1 MQANPDDWATAAMDT
16 LASYLPQDRR
26 RALAAGTTL
35 PDRVDGAA
43 LFADISDF
51 TPLTQAL
58 TRALDPRRGAEALT
72 RHVDAVYEVLIT
84 EVDRFGGSSLGFA
97 GDAITCW
104 FEGQQG
110 DQGSLGSAPHRA
122 ASCALAMQM
131 AAKQFA
137 AIPLPDGAST
147 TLTLKV
153 AVTSGA
159 SRRFVV
165 GDPDVQ
171 LLDVLAGA
179 VIDRLTV
186 CENLIHSGEVL
197 VDARTA
203 AAIAGMAQLGEW
215 REDQDTG
222 ERFVL
227 LESLSESPEPYPH
240 IPAAPE
246 PTAEQLRPWLPR
258 EVYEHELSGQGAF
271 LTELRPAV
279 ALFLRFRG
287 IDFEDD
293 QAGPQLDRFI
303 RRVQSVL
310 GRHDAT
316 FLGLTIGDKGSYFS
330 AAFGAP
336 IAHEDDD
343 RRAVDVALALREV
356 AKEQGCLTPVQ
367 IGISR
372 GPVRSGA
379 YGGATRRTYG
389 VMGDD
394 VNLAARLM
402 GLAAPGEILISGR
415 VQGSIHADFGTEP
428 RPPLMIKGIA
438 EPVSVFAVTGEHQRW
453 PIRLQEPTYV
463 LPMVGRT
470 AEMGL
475 IGAKMDLTLQGKG
488 QIVGI
493 TADAGMGKSRLVA
506 EAIRVARRRN
516 FTGYGG
522 ACRSDGISSSY
533 LVWSDIWRA
542 FFDLDPEMSLRK
554 QLRWLEGEIEELAP
568 ERSEALPLL
577 GDVIG
582 LPIPDTD
589 FSRALEPK
597 DRKSALEALLV
608 DCLRTAAQQAAQE
621 GGGLL
626 LVLEDLQWIDALSHD
641 LLEQVARATA
651 SLPVLILLAYRPPD
665 LPRLQAPRLQ
675 ALPHFTEIAL
685 PELSAAEAE
694 QAIRAK
700 LSQLFPEKGGAVP
713 AVLIDGVTARA
724 QGNPFYVE
732 ELLNYLHDRG
742 LDPRDPADLARI
754 ELPDSLHRLILSR
767 IDQLTARQQLV
778 IKVASIIGRVFQFLH
793 LLGYYPSLGQPHLL
807 KADLD
812 ELKRLDLTPLDAPEP
827 DLAYLFKHIVTRE
840 VAYTSLSHETRVAL
854 HEQFA
859 RYLEVAFFERPP
871 LDLLAHHYG
880 CSDNLTKK
888 REYLR
893 RAGDAARAAYANEAA
908 IDYYSEALAATPV
921 NDVADRYALLLE
933 RYRLYDLL
941 GARQL
946 QSQDMEVLFDL
957 AEHLDDDQRRIE
969 VALLRGAFADTVGD
983 YPTTITQAQR
993 AIALAQKTGDLAL
1006 EARGTNLWAKTL
1018 WRQAAY
1024 AESRHLLEKALDL
1037 ALRAGA
1043 WEQEAASLFTL
1054 GAIADKQGNY
1064 AEAREHMEQTLQR
1077 FHDHNDRRGESL
1089 ALNSLGVVAYNQ
1101 RDHVAALRYLEQSLV
1116 LKREFGDRYAE
1127 GVTLNNLGLVALRL
1141 RDFTRAQQ
1149 ELVGCLRLCE
1159 HIQDR
1164 EGESAALSSLGSLA
1178 LRLGDLDKAQA
1189 YLERALV
1196 LAREIGDREGE
1207 AVILA
1212 IQGKLALTRGDLMAA
1227 ESETRSAL
1235 QLAQDIGDPATQEVA
1250 LTNLGHV
1257 LFAQANFDESAE
1269 AFRHALGVRAGNIH
1283 SGRDTEPLAGL
1294 ARVAL
1299 KQGNLVQ
1306 ARAYAEETLA
1316 LMETPEFDEVEEPF
1330 QAYLT
1335 CWQVLAA
1342 TPPDAPATA
1351 PDPRAAELL
1360 DRAHRLLQES
1370 AAQLGDE
1377 SARRLYLQVVP
1388 HHRELVK
1395 AWQTGHPSSI
1405 QSESSL

>member
-1 MQANPDDWATAAMDT
+1 MDT

-35 PDRVDGAA
+35 PDRVEGAA
-43 LFADISDF
+43 LFADIAGF
-51 TPLTQAL
+51 TPLTEAL
-58 TRALDPRRGAEALT
+58 TQALDPRHGAEALT
-72 RHVDAVYEVLIT
+72 RHLDAVYEALIT
-84 EVDRFGGSSLGFA
+84 EVDRFNGSVLGFA

-104 FEGQQG
+104 FEGRQEAQVY
-110 DQGSLGSAPHRA
+110 LGSASHRA

-137 AIPLPDGAST
+137 AIPLPNGAPI
-147 TLTLKV
+147 TLSLKV

-159 SRRFVV
+159 SRRFVI
-165 GDPDVQ
+165 GDPEVQ

-179 VIDRLTV
+179 IVDRMSV
-186 CENLIHSGEVL
+186 CEHLIHGGEVL

-203 AAIAGMAQLGEW
+203 AALEGTAQLGEW
-215 REDQDTG
+215 REGPRVLDDDTR

-227 LESLSESPEPYPH
+227 LESVSAPPEPYPH
-240 IPAAPE
+240 PVAAPSL
-246 PTAEQLRPWLPR
+246 TAEQLRPWLPR
-258 EVYEHELSGQGAF
+258 AVYEREQSGQGAF

-293 QAGPQLDRFI
+293 QAGPQLDKFI
-303 RRVQSVL
+303 RRVQGVL
-310 GRHDAT
+310 GRHEAT

-336 IAHEDDD
+336 VAHEDDD

-372 GPVRSGA
+372 GPVRAGA

-415 VQGSIHADFGTEP
+415 VQGSIHADFSTEP
-428 RPPLMIKGIA
+428 RPPLTIKGKA
-438 EPVSVFAVTGEHQRW
+438 EPLPVFAVTGEHQRW

-470 AEMGL
+470 AELGL
-475 IGAKMDLTLQGKG
+475 IGEKMDLTLQSKG

-506 EAIRVARRRN
+506 EAIRLARRRN

-522 ACRSDGISSSY
+522 ACRSDGTSSSY

-542 FFDLDPEMSLRK
+542 FFELEPDMSLRK

-568 ERSEALPLL
+568 ERVEALPLL

-626 LVLEDLQWIDALSHD
+626 LVLEDLQWIDAVSHD

-665 LPRLQAPRLQ
+665 LPRLQAPRVQ

-685 PELSAAEAE
+685 PELNAAEAE

-700 LSQLFPEKGGAVP
+700 LSQLFPERGGAVP
-713 AVLIDGVTARA
+713 AVLIEGVTARA

-754 ELPDSLHRLILSR
+754 DLPDSLHRLILSR

-793 LLGYYPSLGQPHLL
+793 LLGYYPSFGQPDRL

-812 ELKRLDLTPLDAPEP
+812 ELKRLDLTPLDTPEP
-827 DLAYLFKHIVTRE
+827 ELAYLFKHIVTRE

-854 HEQFA
+854 HEQFG
-859 RYLEVAFFERPP
+859 RYLEGAFPERPP

-880 CSDNLTKK
+880 CSDNLAKK

-893 RAGDAARAAYANEAA
+893 RAGDAARAAYANDAA
-908 IDYYSEALAATPV
+908 IDYYAEALAATPV
-921 NDVADRYALLLE
+921 TDVADRYALLLE
-933 RYRLYDLL
+933 RDKLYDLL

-946 QSQDMEVLFDL
+946 QAQDLEGLSAL
-957 AEHLDDDQRRIE
+957 AEQLDDDRKRTE
-969 VALLRGAFADTVGD
+969 VALARGALADMIGD
-983 YPTTITQAQR
+983 YATAVAQAHR
-993 AIALAQKTGDLAL
+993 AIALAQKTGALAQ
-1006 EARGTNLWAKTL
+1006 EAQGNNLWAKTL

-1024 AESRHLLEKALDL
+1024 AEAHQRLEQALGL
-1037 ALRAGA
+1037 ARKAGA

-1054 GAIADKQGNY
+1054 GIIADKQARY
-1064 AEAREHMEQTLQR
+1064 AEARGYMEQTLQR
-1077 FHDHNDRRGESL
+1077 YHEHNDRRGESL
-1089 ALNSLGVVAYNQ
+1089 VLNSLGVVAYNQ
-1101 RDHVAALRYLEQSLV
+1101 RDHVAARQYLDQSLR

-1127 GVTLNNLGLVALRL
+1127 GVTLNNLGLVAIRQ
-1141 RDFTRAQQ
+1141 RDYVRAQAD
-1149 ELVGCLRLCE
+1149 LTGCLRLCE

-1178 LRLGDLDKAQA
+1178 LRLGDYVRARTYLAQA
-1189 YLERALV
+1189 LAL
-1196 LAREIGDREGE
+1196 AKEIGDREGE
-1207 AVILA
+1207 AIILA
-1212 IQGKLALTRGDLMAA
+1212 TQGRLALVQDDRVLA
-1227 ESETRSAL
+1227 ETRTREAL
-1235 QLAQDIGDPATQEVA
+1235 RLAEDIGYPEVEVDA

-1257 LFAQANFDESAE
+1257 LSARGVLGASAE
-1269 AFRHALGVRAGNIH
+1269 AFQKAVGLHSANGK
-1283 SGRDTEPLAGL
+1283 SGRDAEPLAGL
-1294 ARVAL
+1294 ARVAFG
-1299 KQGNLVQ
+1299 QGNLAQ
-1306 ARAYAEETLA
+1306 ASAYVDEALA
-1316 LMETPEFDEVEEPF
+1316 LMETQEFDEVDEPF
-1330 QAYLT
+1330 QVHLICY
-1335 CWQVLAA
+1335 QVMAA
-1342 TPPDAPATA
+1342 TQ
-1351 PDPRAAELL
+1351 DPRATPFLN
-1360 DRAHRLLQES
+1360 RTYHLLQES
-1370 AAQLGDE
+1370 AARLADD
-1377 SARRLYLQVVP
+1377 SARRQFLEVVP
-1388 HHRELVK
+1388 YHRELVM
-1395 AWQTGHPSSI
+1395 AWQAKNPSSRP
-1405 QSESSL
+1405 L

>member
-1 MQANPDDWATAAMDT
+1 MDT

-35 PDRVDGAA
+35 PDRVEGTA
-43 LFADISDF
+43 LFADIAGF
-51 TPLTQAL
+51 TPLTEAL
-58 TRALDPRRGAEALT
+58 TQALDPRRGAEALT
-72 RHVDAVYEVLIT
+72 RHLDAVYEALIT
-84 EVDRFGGSSLGFA
+84 EVDRFDGSVLGFA

-104 FEGQQG
+104 FDGRQG
-110 DQGSLGSAPHRA
+110 AQVYLGSAPHRA
-122 ASCALAMQM
+122 SSCALAMQM

-137 AIPLPDGAST
+137 AIALPDGISI
-147 TLTLKV
+147 TLSLKV

-165 GDPDVQ
+165 GDPEVQ

-179 VIDRLTV
+179 IVDRMSV
-186 CENLIHSGEVL
+186 CEHLIRSGEVL
-197 VDARTA
+197 IDARTA
-203 AAIAGMAQLGEW
+203 AALDGIAQLGEW
-215 REDQDTG
+215 REDPDTR

-227 LESLSESPEPYPH
+227 LESVSAPPEPYPH
-240 IPAAPE
+240 LVAAP
-246 PTAEQLRPWLPR
+246 PLTAEQLRPWLPR
-258 EVYEHELSGQGAF
+258 AVYEREQSGQGAF

-293 QAGPQLDRFI
+293 QAGPQLDKFI
-303 RRVQSVL
+303 RRVQGVL
-310 GRHDAT
+310 GRHEAT

-336 IAHEDDD
+336 VAHEDDD

-356 AKEQGCLTPVQ
+356 AKEQGCLSPVQ

-372 GPVRSGA
+372 GPVRAGA
-379 YGGATRRTYG
+379 YGSATRRTYG

-402 GLAAPGEILISGR
+402 GLASTGEILISGR
-415 VQGSIHADFGTEP
+415 VQGSIRADFSTEP
-428 RPPLMIKGIA
+428 RPPLTIKGKA
-438 EPVSVFAVTGEHQRW
+438 EPLPVFAVTGENQRW

-475 IGAKMDLTLQGKG
+475 IGEKMDLTLQGRG

-506 EAIRVARRRN
+506 EAIRLARRRN

-522 ACRSDGISSSY
+522 TCRSDGISSSY

-568 ERSEALPLL
+568 ERAEALPLL

-626 LVLEDLQWIDALSHD
+626 LVLEDVQWIDALSHD
-641 LLEQVARATA
+641 LLEQVARAAA

-665 LPRLQAPRLQ
+665 LPRLQAPRVQ

-685 PELSAAEAE
+685 PELNAAEAE

-700 LSQLFPEKGGAVP
+700 LSQLFPERGGAVP
-713 AVLIDGVTARA
+713 AVLIEGVTARA

-778 IKVASIIGRVFQFLH
+778 IKVASIIGRVFRFLH
-793 LLGYYPSLGQPHLL
+793 LLGYYPSLGRPNWL

-812 ELKRLDLTPLDAPEP
+812 ELKRLDLTPLDTPEP
-827 DLAYLFKHIVTRE
+827 ELAYLFKHIVTRE
-840 VAYTSLSHETRVAL
+840 VAYTSLSHETRVSL
-854 HEQFA
+854 HEQYA
-859 RYLEVAFFERPP
+859 RYLEETFPERPP

-880 CSDNLTKK
+880 CSDNLAKK

-893 RAGDAARAAYANEAA
+893 RAGDAARAAYANDAA
-908 IDYYSEALAATPV
+908 IDYYTEALVATPV
-921 NDVADRYALLLE
+921 TDVANRYALLLE
-933 RYRLYDLL
+933 RCKLYDLL
-941 GARQL
+941 GARPL
-946 QSQDMEVLFDL
+946 QAQDLEAMFAL
-957 AEHLDDDQRRIE
+957 AEQLDDDHRRIE
-969 VALLRGAFADTVGD
+969 VALLRGAMADTVGD
-983 YPTTITQAQR
+983 YPTAVAQAQR
-993 AIALAQKTGDLAL
+993 VIALAQKVGALAL
-1006 EARGTNLWAKTL
+1006 EAQGNNLWAKTL

-1024 AESRHLLEKALDL
+1024 AESRERLQHALDL
-1037 ALRAGA
+1037 ARKAGV
-1043 WEQEAASLFTL
+1043 WEEEAASLFAL
-1054 GAIADKQGNY
+1054 GIIADKQGRY
-1064 AEAREHMEQTLQR
+1064 AEARDYMERTLER
-1077 FHDHNDRRGESL
+1077 FHEHNDRRGEST

-1101 RDHVAALRYLEQSLV
+1101 RDHIAALRYLDQSLR
-1116 LKREFGDRYAE
+1116 LKQEIGDRYAE

-1141 RDFTRAQQ
+1141 RDFTRAQHD
-1149 ELVGCLRLCE
+1149 LVGCLRLCE
-1159 HIQDR
+1159 RIQDR

-1178 LRLGDLDKAQA
+1178 LRLGDLAKAQT
-1189 YLERALV
+1189 YLDQALA
-1196 LAREIGDREGE
+1196 LAKEIGDREGE
-1207 AVILA
+1207 AIILVT
-1212 IQGKLALTRGDLMAA
+1212 QGKLALVQEDPVTA
-1227 ESETRSAL
+1227 ESRTRAAL
-1235 QLAQDIGDPATQEVA
+1235 QLARDIGDPAIEEVA
-1250 LTNLGHV
+1250 LNNLGHA
-1257 LFAQANFDESAE
+1257 LFAQGMLDASAE
-1269 AFRHALGVRAGNIH
+1269 AFQHAVGVRGEDAH

-1299 KQGNLVQ
+1299 KRGNLAQ
-1306 ARAYAEETLA
+1306 ARAYTEETLA
-1316 LMETPEFDEVEEPF
+1316 LMQTPEFDEVEEPF
-1330 QAYLT
+1330 QVHLI

-1342 TPPDAPATA
+1342 TQ
-1351 PDPRAAELL
+1351 DPSAEPLL
-1360 DRAHRLLQES
+1360 DRAYSLLQES
-1370 AAQLGDE
+1370 AARLDGE
-1377 SARRLYLQVVP
+1377 TARRLYLQVVP
-1388 HHRELVK
+1388 HHRDLVT
-1395 AWQTGHPSSI
+1395 AWQAAHPASTH
-1405 QSESSL
+1405 SETSL